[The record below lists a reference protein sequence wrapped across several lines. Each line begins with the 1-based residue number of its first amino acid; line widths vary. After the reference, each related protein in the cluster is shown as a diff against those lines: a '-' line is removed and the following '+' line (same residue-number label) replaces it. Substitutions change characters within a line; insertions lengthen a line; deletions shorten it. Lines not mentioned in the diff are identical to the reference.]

1 MSGAQRGCTAWGTAL
16 LTHCCAC
23 VRVQN
28 HHKPE
33 GALARLRES
42 PARCAYPSDAAVV
55 TLAPRLTSRVF
66 LSPQIVLDS
75 SPGYLENDDDTV
87 HVGFIGSFGA
97 KVVSPRSLVASFLAQ
112 MVCLEGIVTKCSL
125 VRPKMVRSVHYCPDT
140 KKFSTREYRD
150 ATDWGGQG
158 PTGTTYPT
166 KDADGNPLQ
175 MEFGLSRYKAN
186 QVVTIQEMP
195 ERAPLGQ
202 LPRSVDV
209 LLNHDLVDACKPGD
223 RVSIV
228 GVYRALA
235 GQSGS
240 TSGMFRTVLLANSV
254 RLLSKDIQGMQL
266 SEEDIKNIRQV
277 GKAKGKSETAFG
289 A

>member
-1 MSGAQRGCTAWGTAL
+1 
-16 LTHCCAC
+16 
-23 VRVQN
+23 
-28 HHKPE
+28 
-33 GALARLRES
+33 
-42 PARCAYPSDAAVV
+42 
-55 TLAPRLTSRVF
+55 
-66 LSPQIVLDS
+66 
-75 SPGYLENDDDTV
+75 
-87 HVGFIGSFGA
+87 
-97 KVVSPRSLVASFLAQ
+97 
-112 MVCLEGIVTKCSL
+112 
-125 VRPKMVRSVHYCPDT
+125 
-140 KKFSTREYRD
+140 
-150 ATDWGGQG
+150 
-158 PTGTTYPT
+158 
-166 KDADGNPLQ
+166 
-175 MEFGLSRYKAN
+175 
-186 QVVTIQEMP
+186 MP